1 MFRVARNYYFMMGDN
16 REDSYDSRFWGFL
29 PEDFIIGKP
38 ILIYWS
44 WDGTPSSL
52 WERWLDVRWRRVGM
66 IVR

>member
-1 MFRVARNYYFMMGDN
+1 MGDN

-29 PEDFIIGKP
+29 PEDFILGKP

-44 WDGTPSSL
+44 WDGALPTL
-52 WERWLDVRWRRVGM
+52 WKRWLDVRWGRIGM